1 MFGPIIRHLLDNK
14 LTTIK
19 EIEEV
24 TGRGSSTIYRWINN
38 ESDPHHTDMRL
49 LIRHMSNPQARRSIL
64 NLLTADLP
72 IVINWISE
80 HPTPDDDKDDS
91 VSDRGGHEVLDRSLI
106 ALDCLTHAL
115 SEGND
120 ALRRQS
126 LTKESYIKLVSLVDE
141 TIHHLTTS
149 KNMLQ
154 KYAPK
159 SERPASG

>member
-1 MFGPIIRHLLDNK
+1 MFGHVIRHLLDNK

-24 TGRGSSTIYRWINN
+24 TGRGSSTIYRWIND

-49 LIRHMSNPQARRSIL
+49 MIRHMRNPDARRTIL

-72 IVINWISE
+72 VVINWIAE
-80 HPTPDDDKDDS
+80 DKEPEGDTGEN
-91 VSDRGGHEVLDRSLI
+91 RGGHEVLDRSLI

-120 ALRRQS
+120 ALRRKE
-126 LTKESYIKLVSLVDE
+126 LTKESYIKLVSMVDE
-141 TIHHLTTS
+141 TIYHLTAS
-149 KNMLQ
+149 KNMLN
-154 KYAPK
+154 KYAPAP
-159 SERPASG
+159 ESG

>member
-24 TGRGSSTIYRWINN
+24 TGRGSSTIYRWIND

-49 LIRHMSNPQARRSIL
+49 LIRHMSNPEARRSIL
-64 NLLTADLP
+64 SLLTADLP
-72 IVINWISE
+72 IVINWVIQE
-80 HPTPDDDKDDS
+80 PVPDRDDDAAES
-91 VSDRGGHEVLDRSLI
+91 GGHEVLDRSLL

-120 ALRRQS
+120 VLRRQK
-126 LTKESYIKLVSLVDE
+126 LTKESYIKLISLVDQ
-141 TIHHLTTS
+141 TIHHLTSS
-149 KNMLQ
+149 KNLLQ

-159 SERPASG
+159 

>member
-1 MFGPIIRHLLDNK
+1 MFGHIIRHLLDNK
-14 LTTIK
+14 QTTIR

-24 TGRGSSTIYRWINN
+24 TGRGSSTVYRWIND

-49 LIRHMSNPQARRSIL
+49 LIRHMRNPDARRTIL

-72 IVINWISE
+72 VVINWIS
-80 HPTPDDDKDDS
+80 DDS
-91 VSDRGGHEVLDRSLI
+91 AATATATASHPDRGGHEVIDRSLI

-120 ALRRQS
+120 ALRRKE
-126 LTKESYIKLVSLVDE
+126 LTKDSYIKLVTLVDE
-141 TIHHLTTS
+141 TIHHLTASRT
-149 KNMLQ
+149 MLN

-159 SERPASG
+159 

>member
-1 MFGPIIRHLLDNK
+1 MFGRIIRHLLDNK
-14 LTTIK
+14 MTTIK

-24 TGRGSSTIYRWINN
+24 TGRGSSTIYRWMNS
-38 ESDPHHTDMRL
+38 ESEPHHTDMRL
-49 LIRHMSNPQARRSIL
+49 LIRHLGTPEARRTLLS
-64 NLLTADLP
+64 LLTADLP

-80 HPTPDDDKDDS
+80 HPTPDGDDDDS
-91 VSDRGGHEVLDRSLI
+91 VTDRGGHEILDRSLI

-120 ALRRQS
+120 ALRRQT
-126 LTKESYIKLVSLVDE
+126 LTKESYIKLVSLGDE

-159 SERPASG
+159 HERPASG

>member
-1 MFGPIIRHLLDNK
+1 MFGHIIRHLLDDK
-14 LTTIK
+14 QTTIK

-24 TGRGSSTIYRWINN
+24 TGRGSSTIYRWIND

-49 LIRHMSNPQARRSIL
+49 LIRHLQNPGARRTIL
-64 NLLTADLP
+64 GLLTADLP
-72 IVINWISE
+72 VVINWI
-80 HPTPDDDKDDS
+80 TDDS
-91 VSDRGGHEVLDRSLI
+91 VTDTDTGTDTDIARGGHEVIDRSLI

-120 ALRRQS
+120 ALRRKE
-126 LTKESYIKLVSLVDE
+126 LTKESYVKLLSLVDE

-149 KNMLQ
+149 KNMLE

-159 SERPASG
+159 

>member
-24 TGRGSSTIYRWINN
+24 TGRGSSTVYRWIND

-49 LIRHMSNPQARRSIL
+49 LIRHMTNPEARRTIL
-64 NLLTADLP
+64 SLLTADLP
-72 IVINWISE
+72 IVINWITD
-80 HPTPDDDKDDS
+80 HPTPDDAGNDTAA
-91 VSDRGGHEVLDRSLI
+91 DRGGHEVLDRSLI

-120 ALRRQS
+120 ALRRQT

-141 TIHHLTTS
+141 TIHNLTTS
-149 KNMLQ
+149 KNLLQ
-154 KYAPK
+154 KYAPQL
-159 SERPASG
+159 ERPASG

>member
-24 TGRGSSTIYRWINN
+24 TGRGSSTIYRWIND

-49 LIRHMSNPQARRSIL
+49 LIRHLSTPEAQRTIL
-64 NLLTADLP
+64 SLLTADLP
-72 IVINWISE
+72 IVINWIADE
-80 HPTPDDDKDDS
+80 GTPDNENDPGE
-91 VSDRGGHEVLDRSLI
+91 RGGHEILDRSLL

-115 SEGND
+115 SEGNE
-120 ALRRQS
+120 ALRRQT
-126 LTKESYIKLVSLVDE
+126 LTKESYIKLLSLVDE
-141 TIHHLTTS
+141 TIHHLATS

-159 SERPASG
+159 

>member
-14 LTTIK
+14 LTSIK

-24 TGRGSSTIYRWINN
+24 TGRGSSTVYRWIND

-49 LIRHMSNPQARRSIL
+49 LIRHMTSPEARRTIL
-64 NLLTADLP
+64 SLLTADLP
-72 IVINWISE
+72 IVINWITD
-80 HPTPDDDKDDS
+80 HPTPDEERDDS
-91 VSDRGGHEVLDRSLI
+91 ASDRGGHEVLDRSLI

-120 ALRRQS
+120 ALRRQT

-141 TIHHLTTS
+141 TIHNLTTS
-149 KNMLQ
+149 KNLLQ

-159 SERPASG
+159 QERPASG

>member
-24 TGRGSSTIYRWINN
+24 TGRGSSTIYRWIND

-49 LIRHMSNPQARRSIL
+49 LIRHMSNPEARRSIL
-64 NLLTADLP
+64 SLLTADLP
-72 IVINWISE
+72 IVINWVIQE
-80 HPTPDDDKDDS
+80 PVPDRDDDAAES
-91 VSDRGGHEVLDRSLI
+91 GGHEVLDRSLL

-120 ALRRQS
+120 ALRRRK
-126 LTKESYIKLVSLVDE
+126 LTKESYIKLISLVDQ
-141 TIHHLTTS
+141 TIHHLTSS
-149 KNMLQ
+149 KNLLQ

-159 SERPASG
+159 

>member
-49 LIRHMSNPQARRSIL
+49 LIRHMSSPQARRSIL
-64 NLLTADLP
+64 SLLTADLP
-72 IVINWISE
+72 IVINWIAE
-80 HPTPDDDKDDS
+80 HPTPDVQSDDS
-91 VSDRGGHEVLDRSLI
+91 VTDRGGHEVLDQSLI

-120 ALRRQS
+120 ALRRQT

-159 SERPASG
+159 HERPASG